1 MNMLTLLYF
10 VTSKQPKNKAYPQNP
25 ILRSKSV
32 ATTNT
37 THQEYTSPGAPT
49 YPSFSKPLKICIFQ
63 VYQSLSGSVYTRKYY
78 KSFGFTRLF
87 DLNMKIHFKTTWWK
101 RLLTPS
107 RTNLR
112 RLFLLF
118 TVSPPWPQR
127 INLKQLDQKNNFDE
141 QVYPS

>member
-63 VYQSLSGSVYTRKYY
+63 LHQSPSGPVYTRKAH
-78 KSFGFTRLF
+78 KPFGFKRLF
-87 DLNMKIHFKTTWWK
+87 NLNMKYIGK
-101 RLLTPS
+101 
-107 RTNLR
+107 LR
-112 RLFLLF
+112 GEKGYANHPERIVDDIFLVF
-118 TVSPPWPQR
+118 TFSPPWPQI
-127 INLKQLDQKNNFDE
+127 INLR
-141 QVYPS
+141 